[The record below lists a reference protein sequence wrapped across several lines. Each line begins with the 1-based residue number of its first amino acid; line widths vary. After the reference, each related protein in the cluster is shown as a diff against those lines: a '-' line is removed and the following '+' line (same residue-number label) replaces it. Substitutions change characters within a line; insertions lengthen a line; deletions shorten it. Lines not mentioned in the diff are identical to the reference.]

1 MSTRSATPASSETRI
16 NGCSRYIAA
25 PDGTCGFA
33 SIASSNACKS
43 SGSRGTQSPRQPR
56 NRPPA
61 AEARGALSRPPC
73 SCSGPTRQPLSGRT
87 FLAALR
93 GLPTG
98 RDCCDSNALPFDA
111 RRPHRRGDPQR
122 RKDSAISSPLSIRS
136 RASAA
141 TWSNSSDTRRRKCDA
156 RGLAARPSDARRR
169 GRAGIWLIMRTMKPV
184 TPRCPIRG
192 QLRRTLLFS
201 KWQERSEVRK
211 PKTRALRAASTHHN
225 M

>member
-1 MSTRSATPASSETRI
+1 MSTRSATPASSVTRI

-93 GLPTG
+93 CLPTG

-156 RGLAARPSDARRR
+156 RGLAAMLVNEGALAF
-169 GRAGIWLIMRTMKPV
+169 GLLIMRTMKPV
-184 TPRCPIRG
+184 TACPIRG
-192 QLRRTLLFS
+192 QLRRTLSFS
-201 KWQERSEVRK
+201 KWQGSEVRT
-211 PKTRALRAASTHHN
+211 PSDEATRCAPHHN